1 MPGPFSNVKGNAR
14 VIVLTEGASAIAFQ
28 WSDIYLPLYMLALGA
43 SEIEVGLLA
52 SVYILTQF
60 VSSFFGGYF
69 ADRFGRKRVL
79 VVVDILCWGVPFF
92 LYAIANNPWYF
103 LVGRFINGFI
113 NMVIPAF
120 QCLFVEDVPVEH
132 RPAVFSM
139 LQFAYAAASLLAPV
153 AGLLVGQLG
162 IIPAGRIIM
171 ITCTI
176 TTIVIPICRQLT
188 LHETSIGKE
197 RMVATASQPLAE
209 IVNDYARTVAMIAKD
224 KRLLTF
230 LGVRTLVTFNTTMWG
245 TYAMIYL
252 TDSHGVALP
261 KPSIAYLPF
270 VTALTTLW
278 LIFMINR
285 RNRPAAVLNNLV
297 AGQALWLASALFFVT
312 SPAGTIWFAIL
323 STFLGAIGIVLFQPA
338 NQTYWANIVEDR
350 RRAQVFSAGT
360 ALSTFFS
367 LAAGPLAGVLY
378 IVLPRLPFILAILL
392 QAVALGLILTLKF
405 AVLHDTTEQ
414 LQ

>member
-1 MPGPFSNVKGNAR
+1 MPAPFSNVKGNAR
-14 VIVLTEGASAIAFQ
+14 VIVLTEGASAVAFQ
-28 WSDIYLPLYMLALGA
+28 WADIYLPLYMLALGA
-43 SEIEVGLLA
+43 SEIQVGLLA

-79 VVVDILCWGVPFF
+79 VVVDIICWAVPFF
-92 LYAIANNPWYF
+92 IYAIANNPWYF

-113 NMVIPAF
+113 NIVIPAF

-153 AGLLVGQLG
+153 AGLLVGQMG

-171 ITCTI
+171 ITCAI
-176 TTIVIPICRQLT
+176 TNLAVPLYRQLYLT
-188 LHETSIGKE
+188 ETSIGKE
-197 RMVATASQPLAE
+197 RMAVTASQPLVE
-209 IVNDYARTVAMIAKD
+209 IVRDYARAVASIAKD
-224 KRLLTF
+224 RRVYTF
-230 LGVRTLVTFNTTMWG
+230 LWVRTLIAFNTIMWG

-252 TDSHGVALP
+252 TDPDGIGLP
-261 KPSIAYLPF
+261 KPSIAFLPF
-270 VTALTTLW
+270 ITALTTMGMIF
-278 LIFMINR
+278 LIHR
-285 RNRPAAVLNNLV
+285 RRHPAGVLNNLV
-297 AGQALWLASALFFVT
+297 AGQVLWLASALFFVA

-323 STFLGAIGIVLFQPA
+323 STFLGAISIVLFQPA
-338 NQTYWANIVEDR
+338 NQTYWANIVEDQ

-360 ALSTFFS
+360 ALITFFS

-378 IVLPRLPFILAILL
+378 TIQPRLPFILAIFL
-392 QAVALGLILTLKF
+392 QLIALGLILILKTRQAGF
-405 AVLHDTTEQ
+405 HPAYG
-414 LQ
+414 